1 MRHLVVVIFVVMFL
15 VQKDMRELMEILI
28 KHHLVKKVMY
38 GDLVASTYADT
49 HANTNLSTI
58 LNNLNK

>member
-1 MRHLVVVIFVVMFL
+1 MFL

-28 KHHLVKKVMY
+28 KYHLAKKVMY
-38 GDLVASTYADT
+38 GDLAASACADT
-49 HANTNLSTI
+49 HANTNLSAI